1 MSLEVKLHKKG
12 IMSLLIFSVLF
23 SLFLLEVSAS
33 SLSSTLELNATK
45 VWWNDSVLASGYMV
59 RDGQPA
65 NGTLNLFIDGQAY
78 CSNVQIT
85 NGNWNCTFYA
95 PAEIKTYLVTINYT
109 DDLGNSGINTTALTV
124 SPFYGKVPTRG
135 FVSILE
141 QYAMI
146 QDLNG
151 KIKRVRLSLAVWH

>member
-1 MSLEVKLHKKG
+1 
-12 IMSLLIFSVLF
+12 
-23 SLFLLEVSAS
+23 
-33 SLSSTLELNATK
+33 
-45 VWWNDSVLASGYMV
+45 MV

-65 NGTLNLFIDGQAY
+65 NGTLNLFIDSQAY

-109 DDLGNSGINTTALTV
+109 DDLGNSGIDTTALTV
-124 SPFYGKVPTRG
+124 SPFYGKVPARG
-135 FVSILE
+135 FISILE
-141 QYAMI
+141 QYVMI

-151 KIKRVRLSLAVWH
+151 KIKRVKLSLVVWR